1 MRTRSEVRWDDGESV
16 WLRREPLPEAH
27 GAVGLRLPEGEG
39 ERVVFERVASSD
51 VEHGITRV
59 WSRRGCPDDDRLE
72 RWARAALFDAWATGE
87 VVLAPTIAPVVFQRA
102 PMDPGEWEVAP
113 DLRMLPV
120 RTATLPPATHTNTFL
135 VGARERVLVEPAPTD
150 ASERERLLRFATR
163 GEGRLVAIALTHH
176 HPDHVGAADLA
187 RELGVPLI
195 AHEANAARLR
205 VAIDEPLEEGD
216 TIPAGELTLHARHT
230 PGHAPGHL
238 CFFEER
244 SGGSMVGDM
253 VAGVGTIL
261 VAPGDGDM
269 QAYLDS
275 LERLAVTPAR
285 FALPA
290 HGGVLREPATLYR
303 RYVTHRLTREA
314 KVLRALVA
322 RGASTAQDLL
332 HTAYDDAPQA
342 AWPLA
347 HLSTLAHLDK
357 LAREGRVR
365 RDGDVWRA

>member
-1 MRTRSEVRWDDGESV
+1 M

-39 ERVVFERVASSD
+39 ERVVFERVASND
-51 VEHGITRV
+51 VEEGITRV

-72 RWARAALFDAWATGE
+72 RWERTTLFDAWATGE
-87 VVLAPTIAPVVFQRA
+87 VVLAPTIAPVVFERA

-113 DLRMLPV
+113 DLRMLPM
-120 RTATLPPATHTNTFL
+120 RTATLPPASRTNAFL
-135 VGARERVLVEPAPTD
+135 IGARERVLVEPAPTD
-150 ASERERLLRFATR
+150 AGERERLLRFAT
-163 GEGRLVAIALTHH
+163 GGAGRLVAIALTHH

-187 RELGVPLI
+187 RELSVPLV
-195 AHEANAARLR
+195 AHEANAARLF
-205 VAIDEPLEEGD
+205 VAIDEPLEEGE
-216 TIPAGELTLHARHT
+216 TLPAGELALRVRHT

-244 SGGSMVGDM
+244 SGASMVGDM

-269 QAYLDS
+269 SEYLAS
-275 LERLAVTPAR
+275 LERLAATPAR

-290 HGGVLREPATLYR
+290 HGGVLREPAELYR
-303 RYVTHRLTREA
+303 RYVAHRLAREA

-322 RGASTAQDLL
+322 RGASTAQELL
-332 HTAYDDAPQA
+332 PTAYDDAPKA